1 VASEAEVRMLHAEV
15 ADAATVGGIVIPIIV
30 TLLTIAGAVV
40 APRLTSNAD
49 DLKHAENLS
58 VVLNTMVPSPERELV
73 ERERDDLATVWTL
86 RQAAP
91 VFTTMRATGTA
102 AYVGGVAVLLLGVLY
117 LLVTPGYQWWF
128 WLVYLLGV
136 ALLVTGWLL
145 LRTRAA
151 RRRTWMSRELRRRG
165 LRLPTDARLLREVAG
180 SVERRMRAGPAV
192 PPQHITSNPPGDNA
206 AE

>member
-1 VASEAEVRMLHAEV
+1 MLHAEV

-40 APRLTSNAD
+40 APRLISTAD

-58 VVLNTMVPSPERELV
+58 VVLNTMAPSPERELV
-73 ERERDDLATVWTL
+73 ERERDDLATVWSL

-136 ALLVTGWLL
+136 ALLVAGWLL

-151 RRRTWMSRELRRRG
+151 RRRAWMSRELRRRE
-165 LRLPTDARLLREVAG
+165 LRLPTDARLLREVAS
-180 SVERRMRAGPAV
+180 SVERRTRAGTAVSPPHTGSNTPRDNPA
-192 PPQHITSNPPGDNA
+192 
-206 AE
+206 E

>member
-1 VASEAEVRMLHAEV
+1 MLHAEV
-15 ADAATVGGIVIPIIV
+15 ADAGTVGGIAIPIIV
-30 TLLTIAGAVV
+30 TLLTIAGAIV

-49 DLKHAENLS
+49 DLKRAENLTA
-58 VVLNTMVPSPERELV
+58 VLNTMPPSPERELV

-136 ALLVTGWLL
+136 ALLVAGWLL

-151 RRRTWMSRELRRRG
+151 RRRTWMSGELRRRG
-165 LRLPTDARLLREVAG
+165 LRLPADARLLREVAG
-180 SVERRMRAGPAV
+180 TIERRTRAGPAV
-192 PPQHITSNPPGDNA
+192 SPQHIASNTPGENA
-206 AE
+206 PE

>member
-1 VASEAEVRMLHAEV
+1 MLHAEV

-40 APRLTSNAD
+40 APRLTPNAD
-49 DLKHAENLS
+49 DLKHAENLT

-91 VFTTMRATGTA
+91 VFTTMKAAGTA

-136 ALLVTGWLL
+136 VLLVTGWLL
-145 LRTRAA
+145 LRTRAT

-180 SVERRMRAGPAV
+180 SVERRTRAGPAV
-192 PPQHITSNPPGDNA
+192 SPQHIGSNPPGDNA